1 MSTLIFGGTGFVG
14 LNLVE
19 DLLTKGEHVI
29 IFDKGSMPDSAI
41 KEFDKLP
48 GSFDLFEGDVR
59 DSVSIAKAM
68 KQGPK
73 SVIYGAAI
81 TSGVERDISNPKA
94 TIEVNLMG
102 FLNVLE
108 CARSLDACR
117 IINLSSSGAYG
128 DAAFGNNMLFEADTD
143 PDPKTIYAVTKFA
156 SERIGTRMG
165 DLWNLDVVSVRLSA
179 VFGRWERQT
188 NVRDTPSP
196 LYQIASLILNGEN
209 VKLNREDCRDW
220 IYAPDIAR
228 AVRALRDANQLRH
241 SVYNISTGQYW
252 SALKWGKA
260 FAKHFTGIKCD
271 LSVGQEKPNV
281 ETHTPKERKP
291 LSIKR
296 LQQDTSFAPKYD
308 LDSSVAD
315 YYSWLT
321 K

>member
-1 MSTLIFGGTGFVG
+1 MESYLNEFHEKMDSINFSFFERDDIKLDKLLGSGYIGEVYEGIITL
-14 LNLVE
+14 LNVDIPVVVKKLHSSSYSWGSE
-19 DLLTKGEHVI
+19 DEQLYEDVYSEVSMWSLTKESKNI
-29 IFDKGSMPDSAI
+29 IQFYGYSVKVEEDEVSLYIIMEKTKANGDLKSYIGDNEFWVQLTEREYDDSNSQTLLYHDEEYWDYIMSQKDKIELMVKMVNAVKDLHDSNVVHSDI
-41 KEFDKLP
+41 KP
-48 GSFDLFEGDVR
+48 
-59 DSVSIAKAM
+59 
-68 KQGPK
+68 Q
-73 SVIYGAAI
+73 
-81 TSGVERDISNPKA
+81 
-94 TIEVNLMG
+94 
-102 FLNVLE
+102 
-108 CARSLDACR
+108 
-117 IINLSSSGAYG
+117 
-128 DAAFGNNMLFEADTD
+128 NMLYD
-143 PDPKTIYAVTKFA
+143 
-156 SERIGTRMG
+156 
-165 DLWNLDVVSVRLSA
+165 
-179 VFGRWERQT
+179 
-188 NVRDTPSP
+188 
-196 LYQIASLILNGEN
+196 GEN